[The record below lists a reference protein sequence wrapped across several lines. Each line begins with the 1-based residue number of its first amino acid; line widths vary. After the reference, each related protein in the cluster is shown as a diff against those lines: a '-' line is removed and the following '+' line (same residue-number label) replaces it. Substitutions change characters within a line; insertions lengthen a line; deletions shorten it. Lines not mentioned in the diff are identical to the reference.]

1 MKHTLS
7 LFLAVVICLAHFPAL
22 GGENTLRLHFSQDRL
37 WIHAR
42 EASLWDILEA
52 FAKRGV
58 EVRVDPTINPLIS
71 VSFSNE
77 DLSYGLGR
85 ILRGHNWALAWENI
99 SGPLGPVTRLKEI
112 LVFEPGAEGR
122 MQAISANR
130 SFVVEKGPDG
140 LARIK
145 DEVLVRFSPDAP
157 PQRVKELLDS
167 LGASI
172 VAAHNATG
180 VYRLVLPENSDIDRI
195 LRELAQNGLVA
206 GAEPNHAYSMA
217 PALLLAQGRG
227 QVQSNSGNA
236 RLHEGAASVAIF
248 DSGLS
253 SLSGLGD
260 LVAGSL
266 NALEPSGA
274 MDDTLGHGTQMA
286 LIASGRILPA
296 GAKEGMALENPV
308 IPIRVFDDNGM
319 TSNFTIFEAIDY
331 AKASGARVI
340 NLSWGSSAD
349 SGFLADALLDAH
361 KAGIVLVAAAGN
373 EPTGQPVYPAAY
385 PTVIAVAARN
395 PQGQTWEN
403 SNMADFVA
411 LIAPGFAQ
419 IPPGLGAKDGLYA
432 GTSIASA
439 FVSGVIAHILTQN
452 PQAGTEQ
459 IWRSIAESF

>member
-1 MKHTLS
+1 MKRILLFFLVAFLFAAQS
-7 LFLAVVICLAHFPAL
+7 LAMSQ
-22 GGENTLRLHFSQDRL
+22 ESTLRLHFSQDRL

-42 EASLWDILEA
+42 EAPLLDILEA
-52 FAKRGV
+52 LARRGV
-58 EVRVDPTINPLIS
+58 EVKVDPAINPLIS
-71 VSFSNE
+71 LSFSNE

-85 ILRGHNWALAWENI
+85 ILRGHNWALAWENV

-122 MQAISANR
+122 MQALSANR
-130 SFVVEKGPDG
+130 SFIVEKGPDG

-145 DEVLVRFSPDAP
+145 DEILVRFGPDAS
-157 PQRVKELLDS
+157 PQKVKELLER

-172 VAAHNATG
+172 VAAHKATG
-180 VYRLVLPENSDIDRI
+180 VYRIVLPENSDIDQI
-195 LRELAQNGLVA
+195 LKELAQNGLVA
-206 GAEPNHAYSMA
+206 GAEPNYAYSMA
-217 PALLLAQGRG
+217 PALLLAAG
-227 QVQSNSGNA
+227 QAEEAPSGNA
-236 RLHEGAASVAIF
+236 RIADGAAPVAIF

-253 SLSGLGD
+253 GLSGLDD
-260 LVAGSL
+260 LLAGSL
-266 NALEPSGA
+266 NALEPSNA
-274 MDDTLGHGTQMA
+274 IDDTLGHGTQMA
-286 LIASGRILPA
+286 LLASGRIMPV
-296 GAKEGMALENPV
+296 GAKEGLAHANPI
-308 IPIRVFDDNGM
+308 IPIRVFDDNGV
-319 TSNFTIFEAIDY
+319 TSNFTIFEAVDY

-340 NLSWGSSAD
+340 NLSWGSSTD

-403 SNMADFVA
+403 SNMADFVS

-439 FVSGVIAHILTQN
+439 FVAGIIAHTLTLN
-452 PQAGTEQ
+452 PQASTEQ
-459 IWRSIAESF
+459 IWRSVAESF